1 MASTHDYDNDSRNN
15 DIQIFINGEF
25 YLRSE
30 AKISVMDSGYL
41 LGDGVWEG
49 IRFHKGHLVHLERHL
64 DRLYEGAKSIE
75 MTIGISKDEMIDA
88 LKKTLEKNKM
98 TSDVHIRLIVSRG
111 IKSTPYQHPKVTIG
125 PPTIVI
131 IPEYKKASPKLKVE
145 GITLGTVKTIRDN
158 RTQDPRINSLS
169 KHNCIAACIEAE
181 KMGVDEGLMLDPN
194 GNVSTC
200 NSTNFF
206 MISNKEV
213 WTSNGEYCLNGVTR
227 STVINI
233 CKQNQIPIKER
244 EFSVQDV
251 HNADEVFVTGTFAGI
266 IPVVSVDGVVIS
278 SGTRGALTHQ
288 LQTWYELG
296 LEIMSNNQ

>member
-1 MASTHDYDNDSRNN
+1 MASTHDYDNDSRNHN
-15 DIQIFINGEF
+15 IQIYISGQF
-25 YLRSE
+25 YSRSE

-49 IRFHKGHLVHLERHL
+49 IRFHNGHLVHLDRHL
-64 DRLYEGAKSIE
+64 DRLYEGANAIE
-75 MTIGISKDEMIDA
+75 MNIGISKDEMITA
-88 LKKTLEKNKM
+88 LKKTLEKNRM

-111 IKSTPYQHPKVTIG
+111 IKSTPYQHPKVTVG
-125 PPTIVI
+125 KPTIVI

-181 KMGVDEGLMLDPN
+181 KLGVDEGLMLDPN
-194 GNVSTC
+194 GYVSTC

-213 WTSNGEYCLNGVTR
+213 WTSNGQYCLNGVTR
-227 STVINI
+227 SSVIDI
-233 CKQNQIPIKER
+233 CKRNDLPIKEK
-244 EFSVQDV
+244 EFSVKDV
-251 HNADEVFVTGTFAGI
+251 HGADEVFVTGTFAGI
-266 IPVVSVDGVVIS
+266 IPVISVDGLVVGN
-278 SGTRGALTHQ
+278 GTRGPLTQQ
-288 LQTWYELG
+288 LQTWYELD
-296 LEIMSNNQ
+296 LETMSNNQ

>member
-1 MASTHDYDNDSRNN
+1 MASTHDYDIDSRNK
-15 DIQIFINGEF
+15 DIQIYVNGEF
-25 YLRSE
+25 YPRLE
-30 AKISVMDSGYL
+30 ARVSVMDSGYL

-49 IRFHKGHLVHLERHL
+49 IRFHNGHLVHLDRHL
-64 DRLYEGAKSIE
+64 DRLYEGANAIE
-75 MTIGISKDEMIDA
+75 MNIGISKDEMITA
-88 LKKTLEKNKM
+88 LKKTLEKNRM

-111 IKSTPYQHPKVTIG
+111 IKSTPYQHPKVTVG
-125 PPTIVI
+125 KPTIVI

-194 GNVSTC
+194 GYVSTC

-213 WTSNGEYCLNGVTR
+213 WTSNGQYCLNGVTR
-227 STVINI
+227 SSVIDI
-233 CKQNQIPIKER
+233 CKRNDLPIKEK
-244 EFSVQDV
+244 EFLVKDV
-251 HNADEVFVTGTFAGI
+251 HGADEVFVTGTFAGI
-266 IPVVSVDGVVIS
+266 IPVISVDDFVIGN
-278 SGTRGALTHQ
+278 GTRGPLTQQ
-288 LQTWYELG
+288 LQTWYELD
-296 LEIMSNNQ
+296 LETMSNNQ

>member
-1 MASTHDYDNDSRNN
+1 MASTHDYDNDSRNHN
-15 DIQIFINGEF
+15 IQIYISGQF
-25 YLRSE
+25 YSRSE

-49 IRFHKGHLVHLERHL
+49 IRFHNGHLVHLDRHL
-64 DRLYEGAKSIE
+64 DRLYEGANAIE
-75 MTIGISKDEMIDA
+75 MNIGISKDEMITA
-88 LKKTLEKNKM
+88 LKKTLEKNRM

-111 IKSTPYQHPKVTIG
+111 IKSTPYQHPKVTVG
-125 PPTIVI
+125 KPTIVI

-181 KMGVDEGLMLDPN
+181 KLGVDEGLMLDPN
-194 GNVSTC
+194 GYVSTC

-213 WTSNGEYCLNGVTR
+213 WTSNGQYCLNGVTR
-227 STVINI
+227 SSVIDI
-233 CKQNQIPIKER
+233 CKRNDLPIKEK
-244 EFSVQDV
+244 EFSVKDV
-251 HNADEVFVTGTFAGI
+251 HSADEVFVTGTFAGI
-266 IPVVSVDGVVIS
+266 IPVISVDGFVVGN
-278 SGTRGALTHQ
+278 GTRGPLTQQ
-288 LQTWYELG
+288 LQTWYELD
-296 LEIMSNNQ
+296 LETMSNNQ

>member
-1 MASTHDYDNDSRNN
+1 MASTHDYDNDSRNHN
-15 DIQIFINGEF
+15 IQIYISGQF
-25 YLRSE
+25 YSRSE

-49 IRFHKGHLVHLERHL
+49 IRFHNGHLVHLDRHL
-64 DRLYEGAKSIE
+64 DRLYEGANAIE
-75 MTIGISKDEMIDA
+75 MNIGISKDEMITA
-88 LKKTLEKNKM
+88 LKKTLEKNRM

-111 IKSTPYQHPKVTIG
+111 IKSTPYQHPKVTVG
-125 PPTIVI
+125 KPTIVI

-181 KMGVDEGLMLDPN
+181 KLGVDEGLMLDPN
-194 GNVSTC
+194 GYVSTC

-213 WTSNGEYCLNGVTR
+213 WTSNGQYCLNGVTR
-227 STVINI
+227 SSVIEI
-233 CKQNQIPIKER
+233 CKRNDLPIKEK
-244 EFSVQDV
+244 EFSVKDV
-251 HNADEVFVTGTFAGI
+251 HGADEVFVTGTFAGI
-266 IPVVSVDGVVIS
+266 IPVISVDGLVVGNGI
-278 SGTRGALTHQ
+278 RGPLTQQ
-288 LQTWYELG
+288 LQTWYELD
-296 LEIMSNNQ
+296 LETMSNNQ

>member
-1 MASTHDYDNDSRNN
+1 MASTHDYDNDSRNHN
-15 DIQIFINGEF
+15 IQIYISGQF
-25 YLRSE
+25 YSRSE

-49 IRFHKGHLVHLERHL
+49 IRFHNGHLVHLDRHL
-64 DRLYEGAKSIE
+64 DRLYEGANAIE
-75 MTIGISKDEMIDA
+75 MNIGISKDEMITA
-88 LKKTLEKNKM
+88 LKKTLEKNRM

-111 IKSTPYQHPKVTIG
+111 IKLTPYQHPKVTVG
-125 PPTIVI
+125 KPTIVI

-181 KMGVDEGLMLDPN
+181 KLGVDEGLMLDPN
-194 GNVSTC
+194 GYVSTC

-213 WTSNGEYCLNGVTR
+213 WTSNGQYCLNGVTR
-227 STVINI
+227 SSVIDI
-233 CKQNQIPIKER
+233 CKRNDLPIKEK
-244 EFSVQDV
+244 EFSVKDV
-251 HNADEVFVTGTFAGI
+251 HSADEVFVTGTFAGI
-266 IPVVSVDGVVIS
+266 IPVISVDGLVVGN
-278 SGTRGALTHQ
+278 GTRGLLTQQ
-288 LQTWYELG
+288 LQTWYELD
-296 LEIMSNNQ
+296 LETMSNNQ